1 MNWEL
6 IMLHESFGFT
16 LLHSLAV
23 DLFFSFLF
31 CCHIFYLKR
40 YLLRPSGPLMEH
52 YQLHMTS
59 KASSFREK

>member
-31 CCHIFYLKR
+31 
-40 YLLRPSGPLMEH
+40 LLSHLLFKKVSSSSQR
-52 YQLHMTS
+52 
-59 KASSFREK
+59 ASDGALSAAHDF

>member
-23 DLFFSFLF
+23 DLFFFFFSFLLS
-31 CCHIFYLKR
+31 H
-40 YLLRPSGPLMEH
+40 LLFKKVSSSSQR
-52 YQLHMTS
+52 
-59 KASSFREK
+59 ASDGALSAAHDF